1 MSASALRGGAPSR
14 RPPRVTGAGNPDGV
28 TSRGPLLHMRY
39 SSGVLTCAEP
49 LFTRVRPQRSR
60 AFEAGCR
67 KFESYRVCQYLRGS
81 A

>member
-14 RPPRVTGAGNPDGV
+14 RPPRVTGAGDPDGV

-39 SSGVLTCAEP
+39 SSSRLTRASP
-49 LFTRVRPQRSR
+49 LFPKVRPQRRR

-67 KFESYRVCQYLRGS
+67 KFESYRACQ
-81 A
+81 